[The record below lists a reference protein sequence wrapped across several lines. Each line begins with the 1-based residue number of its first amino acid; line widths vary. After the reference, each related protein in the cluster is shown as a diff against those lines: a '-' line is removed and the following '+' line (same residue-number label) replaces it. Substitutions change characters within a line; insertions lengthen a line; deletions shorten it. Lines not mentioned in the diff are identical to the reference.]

1 MREYMITVIGGAV
14 LAALAHTLSPE
25 KWTKYI
31 KIVTGIMIVS
41 IIVSPV
47 SVMIHGDMFSDFEE
61 STYIEE
67 NLHEKAVISQTEQKL
82 SEDVVSRIKS
92 ELGEDIT
99 AEVVLAVSDVMQVE
113 GVDMIKVWNGQN
125 RERIKKI
132 LTEVYSPSEIS
143 FQD

>member
-99 AEVVLAVSDVMQVE
+99 AEVILAVSDVMQVE
-113 GVDMIKVWNGQN
+113 GVDIIKVWNGQN

>member
-99 AEVVLAVSDVMQVE
+99 AEVILAVSDVMQVE

>member
-14 LAALAHTLSPE
+14 LAALAHTVSPE

-47 SVMIHGDMFSDFEE
+47 SVLINGDIFSDFEE

-82 SEDVVSRIKS
+82 SEDVISRIKT
-92 ELGEDIT
+92 ELGEDII
-99 AEVVLAVSDVMQVE
+99 AEVVLEVDNDMQVE
-113 GVDMIKVWNGQN
+113 GVDLIKVWNGQN

-132 LTEVYSPSEIS
+132 LTEVYLPSEIS